1 MILTTINKVYSL
13 RDYLRGALIAPLA
26 SIPGTILG
34 YFFFFAVNEYI
45 DVKFHGQ
52 VYTGLISELDF
63 ILRAAFI
70 FVLFALPS
78 AYISTVVFGAIGVS
92 IANSKGFRITI
103 TIGIAAGVVCGG
115 LTGILWIILFSWPG
129 SASIPRVAALLGPVI
144 FPIALFSGVFVGA
157 VYPKLI
163 NRPRLSA
170 G

>member
-1 MILTTINKVYSL
+1 MPPSHRFPRQSL
-13 RDYLRGALIAPLA
+13 VI
-26 SIPGTILG
+26 S
-34 YFFFFAVNEYI
+34 FFFVVSEFIAVT
-45 DVKFHGQ
+45 FHGQ
-52 VYTGLISELDF
+52 VYTGLIRELDF
-63 ILRAAFI
+63 ILRVAFI

-103 TIGIAAGVVCGG
+103 TMAIAAGVLCAA
-115 LTGILWIILFSWPG
+115 LTGILWIFLFSWPG
-129 SASIPRVAALLGPVI
+129 SASIARVAALLGPVI

-163 NRPRLSA
+163 NRSGISA